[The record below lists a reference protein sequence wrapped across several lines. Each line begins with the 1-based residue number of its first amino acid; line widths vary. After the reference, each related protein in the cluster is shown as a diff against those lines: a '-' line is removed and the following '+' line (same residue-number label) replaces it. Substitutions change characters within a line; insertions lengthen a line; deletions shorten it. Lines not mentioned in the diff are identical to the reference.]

1 MKVEVLLYARI
12 DGKAPGQIVVYDD
25 GPHVRRLLKSGKVG
39 LVNPPDLLEPK
50 NGKSEHLPSP
60 TPAVHER
67 PEPAST
73 EGPGEESPKRTRRR
87 NPERPSGQ
95 VGEDGSGSPSG
106 SVEGLPDDRVHD
118 GSGEES
124 S

>member
-12 DGKAPGQIVVYDD
+12 DGKPPGQIVVYDD
-25 GPHVRRLLKSGKVG
+25 GPHVRRLLASGKVD
-39 LVNPPDLLEPK
+39 LVNPPDLLETK
-50 NGKSEHLPSP
+50 NGTSEHLPSP

-67 PEPAST
+67 SEPAPPAGS
-73 EGPGEESPKRTRRR
+73 GEESPKRTRRR

-95 VGEDGSGSPSG
+95 VGEIGLGPPSG
-106 SVEGLPDDRVHD
+106 PVEELSDDWVHD
-118 GSGEES
+118 GSREES